1 MIKYILAGVCSLGLW
16 ACVTTADLAEFTG
29 IQNEA
34 IEGIAEA
41 QREHQDAVEELLADS
56 TKTDA
61 EIIEGLAQ
69 LAKEREAVVK
79 AIAEETG
86 QSVAELLEAIE
97 NRTKAVVG
105 SAGTLTGNALIDLL
119 LSTLLG
125 AAGGAAGVNRIRDNR
140 RVARGEPVGVQ
151 PLTHS

>member
-1 MIKYILAGVCSLGLW
+1 MIKLLLASAAALCLW
-16 ACVTTADLAEFTG
+16 GCVTTADLVEFSD

-34 IEGIAEA
+34 IESIAQA
-41 QREHQDAVEELLADS
+41 QREHQDAVEALLADG
-56 TKTDA
+56 TKTDE

-86 QSVAELLEAIE
+86 QSVEELIKAIE
-97 NRTKAVVG
+97 TRTKAVVG

-125 AAGGAAGVNRIRDNR
+125 AAGGAAGVNRIRDHR
-140 RVARGEPVGVQ
+140 RLVRGEPVGVQ
-151 PLTHS
+151 PSST